1 MKWVPAQAIPQH
13 MLLRH
18 GTHAAS
24 AALLQVLP
32 QGWVNF
38 TRQASEASQG
48 WYGSLFWLN
57 PFPKEQAIPETAFA
71 AEGFTGQ

>member
-1 MKWVPAQAIPQH
+1 MQPVLP
-13 MLLRH
+13 
-18 GTHAAS
+18 
-24 AALLQVLP
+24 LLQVLP
-32 QGWVNF
+32 EGWVNF

-57 PFPKEQAIPETAFA
+57 PFPDEQAIPDTAFA